1 MIELELL
8 QVMTKGNIKLI
19 GIVLGIILICRGG
32 YAQIS
37 PGDLSKDHEFL
48 EGISNC
54 TKCHILGNKITG
66 EKCLDCHTEIRERIS
81 AGKGYHSSSVVQV
94 KQCIEC
100 HSDHHGKNFQL
111 VRMNHSEFDH
121 KLTGFALS
129 TPHSRLQC
137 LDCHNAKF
145 ITGQKIA
152 GKKFTYM
159 GVKPECLTC
168 HADYHLNTLSASCL
182 NCHGSETFKTVPAFS
197 HEDARFKLA
206 GKHKNVECVKCHNF
220 ETINGNKFQEFRGV
234 AYASC
239 TDCHKDPHQNK
250 FGQNCR
256 QCHSEVSFTTIKG
269 ISNFDHNKT
278 NFPLVDKH
286 LAVDCKSCHKMN
298 LTDPL
303 KHDRCTD
310 CHSDYHKGQFAKNGI
325 LPDCSECHSVKGFTT
340 FFYTLEQHNLS
351 SFPLRGAH
359 SAQPCSE
366 CHKKQVT
373 WSFKGIGKE
382 CIDCHDDIHKTFIST
397 KYYPDG
403 NCRTCHTESAWSDV
417 SFDHSKTSFSLTGEH
432 ANQRCTICHITRTA
446 GAVITQR
453 FADLPTDCSAC
464 HSDNHQ
470 GQFKNNAGEN
480 CTDCHVTEN
489 WKPSRFDHNKTAF
502 RLDGEHVKVSCTG
515 CHKPQQNGSVT
526 YTLYKIKDYQCESCH
541 F

>member
-1 MIELELL
+1 
-8 QVMTKGNIKLI
+8 MTKCKLKLI

-54 TKCHILGNKITG
+54 TKCHVLGNKITG

-137 LDCHNAKF
+137 LDCHIAKF

-168 HADYHLNTLSASCL
+168 HVDYHLNTLSASCL

-278 NFPLVDKH
+278 NFPLIDRH

-298 LTDPL
+298 VTDPL

-340 FFYTLEQHNLS
+340 FSYTLEQHNLS
-351 SFPLRGAH
+351 SFPLKGAH

-366 CHKKQVT
+366 CHKKQAT

-397 KYYPDG
+397 KYYPDR

-417 SFDHSKTSFSLTGEH
+417 SFDHAKTSFPLTGEH
-432 ANQRCTICHITRTA
+432 TNQRCSICHITRTA

-453 FADLPTDCSAC
+453 FSDLPTDCSAC

-470 GQFKNNAGEN
+470 GQFRKDTGEN

-502 RLDGEHVKVSCTG
+502 RLDGEHVKVSCAG